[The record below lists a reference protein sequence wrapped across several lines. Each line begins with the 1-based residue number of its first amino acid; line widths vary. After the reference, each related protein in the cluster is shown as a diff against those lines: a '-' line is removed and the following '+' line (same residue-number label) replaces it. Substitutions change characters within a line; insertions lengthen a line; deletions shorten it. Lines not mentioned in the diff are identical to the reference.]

1 MVFSAKGFVEVG
13 GCVWV
18 LPAEGCLVG
27 VVGLD
32 DVTIAAAAGVT
43 AGRARATRG
52 VAVSLE

>member
-1 MVFSAKGFVEVG
+1 MVFLAKGFVEVG

-32 DVTIAAAAGVT
+32 DVTVAAAAGVT
-43 AGRARATRG
+43 AGGARATRG